1 MSMRKIK
8 KGDQVVVLTGK
19 DKGKQGAVVNMV
31 GEDRVLVENINMVKR
46 HTKGNPTQGQA
57 GGILDKEM
65 PLHISNV
72 AIFNPAT
79 GKGDRVGIKTLEDG
93 KKVRFFKSN
102 GEVVDI

>member
-1 MSMRKIK
+1 MAMRKIK
-8 KGDQVVVLTGK
+8 KGDQVVVLAGK
-19 DKGKQGAVVNMV
+19 DKGKQGAVI
-31 GEDRVLVENINMVKR
+31 RVVDDERVVVENINMVKR
-46 HTKGNPTQGQA
+46 HTKGNPMAGQA

-79 GKGDRVGIKTLEDG
+79 GKADRVGIKTLEDG

-102 GEVVDI
+102 SEVVDI

>member
-1 MSMRKIK
+1 MAMRKIK
-8 KGDQVVVLTGK
+8 KGDQVVVLAGK
-19 DKGKQGAVVNMV
+19 DKGKQGTVV
-31 GEDRVLVENINMVKR
+31 RVVSDERVVVENVNMVKR
-46 HTKGNPTQGQA
+46 HTKGNPMGGQA

-72 AIFNPAT
+72 AIFNPAS

-93 KKVRFFKSN
+93 KKVRFFKYN